1 MSAAA
6 SYHSLHHN
14 GECSSETASAIV
26 ETAFETRLQELR
38 SLLIELRSADV
49 IPSPQAN
56 RTFHE
61 AVTLLSQNADMIRWK
76 MRVAKHC
83 SRSVRDVIWRNVRNS
98 IADLE
103 KSTDMLEQQVREFAP
118 LPAAAARPFSS
129 NGETLPFYPAS
140 RTH

>member
-1 MSAAA
+1 MSAVA

-14 GECSSETASAIV
+14 SECSSETASAIV
-26 ETAFETRLQELR
+26 ENAFETRLQELR
-38 SLLIELRSADV
+38 SLLAELRSADV

-61 AVTLLSQNADMIRWK
+61 AVQLLSQNADMIRWK

-98 IADLE
+98 IDDLE
-103 KSTDMLEQQVREFAP
+103 KSTDMLEQQVREFMP
-118 LPAAAARPFSS
+118 LPDRPFSS
-129 NGETLPFYPAS
+129 NGETLPFHPAHLS
-140 RTH
+140 RNY

>member
-1 MSAAA
+1 MSALAG
-6 SYHSLHHN
+6 YHSLHHN
-14 GECSSETASAIV
+14 EQCNTESASVIV
-26 ETAFETRLQELR
+26 ERTFEARLQELR
-38 SLLIELRSADV
+38 SLLTELHSTDV

-61 AVTLLSQNADMIRWK
+61 AVQLLSQNADMIRWK

-103 KSTDMLEQQVREFAP
+103 KSTDLLEEQVREFMP
-118 LPAAAARPFSS
+118 LPDHPFSS
-129 NGETLPFYPAS
+129 NGETLPFHPAHLS
-140 RTH
+140 RNY